1 MALERYRLENLP
13 QTTQMAIVAAIGL
26 GLAAAAYFVYVQGLV
41 TERSA
46 LRAEVQRLESS
57 VSQLS
62 TFADK
67 LAQNKREVAELEKRL
82 QTLKRILPDQKET
95 PIILRSVQEMA
106 YASNLKISKFDPQPV
121 VPRAFYSDWPIAM
134 EVTGSYNA
142 LGEFFEKIGR
152 AARIINVSN
161 ISLKGID
168 GSIDPARTVNATC
181 TATTFV
187 FREEAVQSTTN

>member
-1 MALERYRLENLP
+1 MALEKYRLENLP
-13 QTTQMAIVAAIGL
+13 QTTQMAIVAALGL
-26 GLAAAAYFVYVQGLV
+26 GLAVGAYFVYVQGLV

-46 LRAEVQRLESS
+46 LRDEVQRLEST

-62 TFADK
+62 IFAEK
-67 LAQNKREVAELEKRL
+67 LEQNKREVAELDQRL

-142 LGEFFEKIGR
+142 LGEFFEKVGR
-152 AARIINVSN
+152 ATRIINVSN
-161 ISLKGID
+161 VSLKGID
-168 GSIDPARTVNATC
+168 GSIDPTRTVNATC
-181 TATTFV
+181 IATTFV
-187 FREEAVQSTTN
+187 FREETLQPATN

>member
-1 MALERYRLENLP
+1 MALEKYRLENLP
-13 QTTQMAIVAAIGL
+13 QTTQMAIVAAVSI
-26 GLAAAAYFVYVQGLV
+26 GLAAAAYFVYVQGFV
-41 TERSA
+41 AERSA
-46 LRAEVQRLESS
+46 LRVEVQQLEQS

-62 TFADK
+62 SFAEK
-67 LAQNKREVAELEKRL
+67 LEQNKQEVAELEHRL
-82 QTLKRILPDQKET
+82 QTLKSILPDQKET

-106 YASNLKISKFDPQPV
+106 STSNLKISKFDPQPV
-121 VPRAFYSDWPIAM
+121 VPRVFYSDWPIAM

-152 AARIINVSN
+152 ATRIINVNN

-168 GSIDPARTVNATC
+168 GSVDPTRTIIATC

-187 FREEAVQSTTN
+187 FREEPLQPATN

>member
-13 QTTQMAIVAAIGL
+13 QTTQMAIVAAVGL
-26 GLAAAAYFVYVQGLV
+26 GLAAAAYVVYVQDLV

-46 LRAEVQRLESS
+46 LRVDVQRLESS

-62 TFADK
+62 IFADK
-67 LAQNKREVAELEKRL
+67 LAQNKREVAELEQRL
-82 QTLKRILPDQKET
+82 QMLKRILPDQKET

-106 YASNLKISKFDPQPV
+106 HASNLKISKFDPQPV

-142 LGEFFEKIGR
+142 VGEFFEKIGR
-152 AARIINVSN
+152 ATRIINVSN

-168 GSIDPARTVNATC
+168 GSIDPTHTVNATC

-187 FREEAVQSTTN
+187 FRDETIQPATN